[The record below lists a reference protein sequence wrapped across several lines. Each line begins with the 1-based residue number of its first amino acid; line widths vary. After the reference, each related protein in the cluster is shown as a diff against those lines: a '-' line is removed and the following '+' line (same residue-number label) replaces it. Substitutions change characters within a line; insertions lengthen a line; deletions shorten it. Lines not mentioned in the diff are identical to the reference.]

1 MGLHFPNAR
10 STRIANVVAGLE
22 VVAIV
27 VVDGSVGDS
36 GSCHFAPRAT
46 GNVAAEDV
54 VCVVHGMSIEIG
66 LSTSRR

>member
-27 VVDGSVGDS
+27 VDGSVGDS

-46 GNVAAEDV
+46 GSVAAEDV